1 MQWGYTMNRNNYP
14 NSTEVSR
21 GECNKCDS
29 SDGNILYDDGHQYC
43 YVCETYTHSNKK
55 GDTQHMN
62 VVSIKESS
70 SSPSLPD
77 LKDTKVGPLK
87 DRKIVIDTIKHYK
100 VRLKLKDGIVTEHY
114 YPYTNSDGDTIA
126 YKKRTVSNKSFM
138 SVGDIRKG
146 VLFGQSLFTKGGRYI
161 TVCEG
166 EIDTMS
172 AFQMQGSKYACVGVK
187 SSSDAYKQ
195 CKREYEYLDS
205 YDNIIVCMDN
215 DEPGKKA
222 ANMVASLFPKK
233 AKIVKLKLND
243 IGEYLE
249 RSKESEFT
257 HAWWQAEKYRATDI
271 ISGHEAAYA
280 ISKQPR
286 AEAAFHYPWAGL
298 NKKTYGMR
306 CGEMTTLIAGSGS
319 GKTSVSREIAY
330 QVLKHNVEAPI
341 GLLYLEE
348 TAWETTRGLISLD
361 LSKPIHLP
369 DCHYTED
376 EHKQGSINTWGTERV
391 HSLNDSW
398 ENNSIDFIADK
409 ISYFAK
415 GLDCKLVILDH
426 ISFMVSDNDS
436 NDERRSLDAIA
447 HKLKAL
453 TVELDIHL
461 LIIAHTKRVSG
472 KPLEE
477 GGTISLSDIRGTAG
491 IGQLSN
497 IVMGIERNGQSD
509 DPIEANTTTIRVVK
523 NRFCGRTGVATRL
536 FYDEHTGRMTEVE
549 ETEDD

>member
-1 MQWGYTMNRNNYP
+1 MQWGYTMNRNDYP

-43 YVCETYTHSNKK
+43 YVCETYTHSNRQ
-55 GDTQHMN
+55 GDTHMN

-70 SSPSLPD
+70 SSLPD

-87 DRKIVIDTIKHYK
+87 DRKIVIDTVKYYK

-146 VLFGQSLFTKGGRYI
+146 ILFGQSLFTKGGRYI

-215 DEPGKKA
+215 DEAGKKA

-271 ISGHEAAYA
+271 ISGFDAAYN
-280 ISKQPR
+280 ILKQPR
-286 AEAAFHYPWAGL
+286 AEAAFLYPWDGL

-306 CGEMTTLIAGSGS
+306 TGEMTTLIAGSGS

-341 GLLYLEE
+341 GMLYLEE
-348 TAWETTRGLISLD
+348 TGWQTTRGLVGLEMN
-361 LSKPIHLP
+361 KPIHLP
-369 DCHYTED
+369 DCHFTED
-376 EHKQGSINTWGTERV
+376 EVIKATQSTFGTERV

-398 ENNSIDFIADK
+398 ENNTIDFVADK
-409 ISYFAK
+409 INYFAK

-426 ISFMVSDNDS
+426 ISFMTSDDAN
-436 NDERRSLDAIA
+436 NDERKTLDAIA

-523 NRFCGRTGVATRL
+523 NRFCGRTGVATRV
-536 FYDEHTGRMTEVE
+536 FYDEHTGRMTEIE
-549 ETEDD
+549 ETEDE